1 MKTSRFLAAFGALA
15 FAAALTTNV
24 QAQTTMNKDSMPGMD
39 MSGMKMDKTD
49 KSSMPGMD
57 MPGMKTAP
65 MNQGS
70 MPGMT
75 MDTAAT
81 AAMTDGEVRKI
92 DKENQKI
99 TLKHG
104 DIKNLDMPGMTM
116 VFKVKDAAMLDKLQV
131 GSKVKFKAE
140 KSDGAIVVTSV
151 ELAQ

>member
-1 MKTSRFLAAFGALA
+1 MKSFKFLAAFGALA
-15 FAAALTTNV
+15 FAAALTANV

-39 MSGMKMDKTD
+39 MSGM
-49 KSSMPGMD
+49 D

-65 MNQGS
+65 TSQGS

-116 VFKVKDAAMLDKLQV
+116 VFKVKDAAMLDKVQV

-140 KSDGAIVVTSV
+140 KSDGAVVVTSV

>member
-1 MKTSRFLAAFGALA
+1 MKTSKSLAVFGALA
-15 FAAALTTNV
+15 LAASFTANV
-24 QAQTTMNKDSMPGMD
+24 YAQTTMNKDSM
-39 MSGMKMDKTD
+39 S
-49 KSSMPGMD
+49 GMD

-65 MNQGS
+65 TSQGS

-81 AAMTDGEVRKI
+81 ASMTDGEVRKI

-116 VFKVKDAAMLDKLQV
+116 VFKVKDAAMLEKVQV